1 MGKLISLDNLTRFR
15 ENMDA
20 SVWESI
26 ASAAD
31 GTTITFD
38 AEKRKLSAS
47 GGGSSASASEILA
60 YAATGELEDLT
71 IRTGSFTNAGE
82 GWNTF
87 TFPEPFEGVPHAIV
101 TAESGYSVEVK
112 GVTATEFLYKVT
124 VGGAVGVT
132 TGTYYVHTSKSTS
145 TSSMSQVTL
154 VTGIGSGG
162 SSGTSAAVTVRYT
175 AIEFGGE

>member
-1 MGKLISLDNLTRFR
+1 MAKLVSLENLTRFK
-15 ENMDA
+15 ENVQA
-20 SVWESI
+20 GVWESI

-38 AEKRKLSAS
+38 VETRKLSAS
-47 GGGSSASASEILA
+47 GGAASANEILA
-60 YAATGELEDLT
+60 CAGNGELEDLT

-87 TFPEPFEGVPHAIV
+87 AFSEPFEGVPHVMAN
-101 TAESGYSVEVK
+101 ADYGYGVEVK

-124 VGGAVGVT
+124 TASTSGGVT
-132 TGTYYVHTSKSTS
+132 TGTYYVHTSKT
-145 TSSMSQVTL
+145 TSSSSLTPVTL
-154 VTGIGSGG
+154 VTGIGSVG
-162 SSGTSAAVTVRYT
+162 SAGTSDAVTIRYT